1 MDKYE
6 ALRKFFGHSAFRE
19 GQEEIVDNI
28 LGGRDCLCV
37 MPTGAGKSLCYQV
50 PALMMS
56 GTSIV
61 ISPLISLM
69 QWQVGDLIENGIS
82 AAYINSSLESSEYF
96 DICRRAAAGELKIIY
111 VAPERLE
118 TESFLRLCECLE
130 IPLVAVDEA
139 HCVSH
144 WGQDFRPSYLKIS
157 YFIRSLKNRPTVAA
171 FTATAT
177 DTVKSDI
184 ERLLELKSPF
194 SITTGFD
201 RPNLFYEVRT
211 PESKDAELL
220 SVIKSVSGAIVYCST
235 RKNVESVGA
244 MLSRN
249 GIKTAVYHAGFS
261 ADKRKA
267 AQEDFLHDRADVIVA
282 TNAFG
287 MGIDKSNVPLVV
299 HYNVPKDLES
309 YYQEAG
315 RAGRDGSPA
324 RCIMLYS
331 KSDIAL
337 AKFMIEHSH
346 EELSLKEQSELKKR
360 DHIRLKKM
368 ISYCEAKDCLRG
380 EILRYFGEKAPR
392 RCGHCGN
399 CLSDYDDITLEA
411 QKILSC
417 VYRLK
422 QRNKSEGLP
431 VICSVL
437 TGSRDRAIIEK
448 GYNTLSTYGIMKE
461 SERVLQIAEHL
472 VNEGYIELCG
482 KDRLC
487 ALTSQAD
494 ELIKSKGTVMMRLGK
509 SQKKTAD
516 SKKHF
521 PTENKEL
528 FEMLRELRRK
538 TAESLGVPPYVVF
551 SDASLWD
558 MCSILPKNHDEFLQ
572 VSGVGTR
579 KAERYGK
586 KFLAVINEYS
596 KKIGSH
602 F

>member
-6 ALRKFFGHSAFRE
+6 ALQKFFGHSAFRE
-19 GQEEIVDNI
+19 GQEEIVDKI
-28 LGGRDCLCV
+28 LSGRDCLCV

-50 PALMMS
+50 PALMQS
-56 GTSIV
+56 GTVIV

-69 QWQVGDLIENGIS
+69 QWQVSDLIENGIS

-118 TESFLRLCECLE
+118 TESFLRLCESLD

-144 WGQDFRPSYLKIS
+144 WGQDFRPSYLKIA
-157 YFIRSLKNRPTVAA
+157 YFIRSLKSRPTVAA

-184 ERLLELKSPF
+184 ERLLELKNPF

-220 SVIKSVSGAIVYCST
+220 GLVKDVSGAIVYCAT

-249 GIKTAVYHAGFS
+249 GVKAAVYHAGFS

-324 RCIMLYS
+324 RCILLYS

-346 EELSLKEQSELKKR
+346 EELSLKEQTELKKR
-360 DHIRLKKM
+360 DHIRLKKI
-368 ISYCEAKDCLRG
+368 ISYCETKGCLRG
-380 EILRYFGEKAPR
+380 EILRYFGEKATH

-399 CLSDYDDITLEA
+399 CLSGCEDITLEA

-422 QRNKSEGLP
+422 QRNKSEGIP

-437 TGSRDRAIIEK
+437 NGSRDRAVLEK
-448 GYNTLSTYGIMKE
+448 GYDTLSTYGIFKE
-461 SERVLQIAEHL
+461 SDRAIKIAEYL
-472 VNEGYIELCG
+472 VNEGYIELYG

-487 ALTSQAD
+487 ALTPKAD
-494 ELIKSKGTVMMRLGK
+494 ELIKSKGTVLMRIEK
-509 SQKKTAD
+509 NAKRTANIKKQTP
-516 SKKHF
+516 S
-521 PTENKEL
+521 ENKEL
-528 FEMLRELRRK
+528 FEQLRELRRK
-538 TAESLGVPPYVVF
+538 TAAALGVPPYVIF
-551 SDASLWD
+551 TDASLMD

-572 VSGVGTR
+572 VSGVGVR

-586 KFLAVINEYS
+586 KFISVINEYCRAQET
-596 KKIGSH
+596 H